1 VLDVSRHPRRY
12 PQADGAVTADQ
23 PTATDMDAWRAYLDT
38 GSVREAA
45 RRLGVHEQTVKR
57 HLSAIRS
64 RLGVKTNAQAA
75 AKLAHQLPT

>member
-1 VLDVSRHPRRY
+1 
-12 PQADGAVTADQ
+12 
-23 PTATDMDAWRAYLDT
+23 MDAWNAYMDA
-38 GSVREAA
+38 GSVRDAA

-75 AKLAHQLPT
+75 LILARQLPT

>member
-1 VLDVSRHPRRY
+1 MTP
-12 PQADGAVTADQ
+12 TDQ
-23 PTATDMDAWRAYLDT
+23 PTPADMDAWNAYMDA
-38 GSVREAA
+38 GSVRDAA

-75 AKLAHQLPT
+75 LILARQLPT